1 MFSPGEYAGQKR
13 TRWNFMQ
20 NLFSWLIFLLAAL
33 LEIGGDALIRK
44 GLRSSGLLL
53 IVAGIAILGCY
64 GLVVNTVKWDFS
76 KMLGVYV
83 AVFAV
88 ISTLVGRIVFSE
100 NVPTSTWIGIAVIV
114 CGGLIIQFGSR

>member
-1 MFSPGEYAGQKR
+1 
-13 TRWNFMQ
+13 MQ
-20 NLFSWLIFLLAAL
+20 NIFSWLIFLLAAL
-33 LEIGGDALIRK
+33 LEIGGDAVIRK

-53 IVAGIAILGCY
+53 IVAGIVLLGCY

-88 ISTLVGRIVFSE
+88 ISTLIGRIIFSE

-114 CGGLIIQFGSR
+114 CGGLIIQFGSQ